1 MKKFSD
7 WKIKTKIFFSVGI
20 TVIALVAAL
29 LGYNIYH
36 LVTEGEKEIRRYE
49 SEEIAKINE
58 NLKDFVYIAY
68 ETLKSHHMHSQ
79 DKKYL
84 ESKYGYRSKNIID
97 QAESV
102 INIKIEKV
110 RRGNL
115 SLAAAQRQV
124 REEIKRMRYD
134 GGTGYIW
141 INDTGKPFPRMIMHP
156 TIPSLDGQVLDDPKY
171 NNAFGTDKNL
181 FQAFVEVGEKDG
193 EGFVDYL
200 WPKPT
205 AEGLTEE
212 MPKLSYVKLIKPWN
226 WIIGTGIYIDEAILD
241 AKKMSVKIIKQTRYA
256 GGAGY
261 FWINDTGKPFP
272 RMIMHPLIPSLD
284 GQVLDDPKYNS
295 AYGTDKNLFQAFVEV
310 GEEKGEGFVDYL
322 WPKPTEDG
330 LTEEDQ
336 PKSSFVRLFEPWGW
350 IIGTGVYLDD
360 IERAVVVKR
369 ESLQG
374 DIFRSSAISVGIALL
389 LLIGATVVL
398 NVLLNA
404 VTGPIFKIVDWSK
417 YLAEGDLVRQIE
429 YRNGDEIGTLSSNLN
444 KAVGSLRTLTAN
456 IKVSSDRNIEVKE
469 ELASGT
475 EETLS
480 SLTEIAANAD
490 SIMNQIANL
499 DNNIATSSSAVE
511 EITANIESLN
521 SQIEDQSSAVTESTA
536 SVEEM
541 LASLGN
547 VAMIT
552 RAKKESTDRLVE
564 TAKKGGGK
572 LSSTISIIEEIAGS
586 VDSILE
592 MISIINSVAS
602 KTSLLSMNAAIEA
615 AHAGEYGK
623 GFAVVADEI
632 RKLAESSSEN
642 SKNISKVLK
651 DVVDKIKQAS
661 EVSGETS
668 SAFEEIDSEIGEVAS
683 ALAEIASTTDEMLT
697 GSDQILKAM
706 TSLNDISVR
715 VKEGSGEMKSG
726 ARNAAESQENV
737 KRISTE
743 VLNGMN
749 EIVEGTKHI
758 TEAMNN
764 LSDVSTAL
772 SRSEDELNAEVN
784 KFKTS

>member
-156 TIPSLDGQVLDDPKY
+156 T
-171 NNAFGTDKNL
+171 
-181 FQAFVEVGEKDG
+181 
-193 EGFVDYL
+193 
-200 WPKPT
+200 
-205 AEGLTEE
+205 
-212 MPKLSYVKLIKPWN
+212 
-226 WIIGTGIYIDEAILD
+226 
-241 AKKMSVKIIKQTRYA
+241 
-256 GGAGY
+256 
-261 FWINDTGKPFP
+261 
-272 RMIMHPLIPSLD
+272 IPSLD

-661 EVSGETS
+661 EVSEETS